1 MKYIN
6 IGRND
11 FECLKN
17 VIRNIEVNGTYRDEK
32 NRKKDIENTKKLPIN
47 EIRYIDNQYRIY
59 EARRNW
65 KRIIEDVI
73 DLLI

>member
-1 MKYIN
+1 MCA
-6 IGRND
+6 GD
-11 FECLKN
+11 
-17 VIRNIEVNGTYRDEK
+17 
-32 NRKKDIENTKKLPIN
+32 KKEIKATKKLSIEN
-47 EIRYIDNQYRIY
+47 IRYIDNQYRIY

>member
-6 IGRND
+6 QKRTD
-11 FECLKN
+11 EDCLN
-17 VIRNIEVNGTYRDEK
+17 NCIRMCAGD
-32 NRKKDIENTKKLPIN
+32 KKEIKATKKLSIEN
-47 EIRYIDNQYRIY
+47 IRYIDNQYRIY

>member
-6 IGRND
+6 IGRTD

-47 EIRYIDNQYRIY
+47 EIRYIDNQLRIY
-59 EARRNW
+59 EARKKWDILKN
-65 KRIIEDVI
+65 KLFNMII
-73 DLLI
+73 

>member
-32 NRKKDIENTKKLPIN
+32 NRKKDIENTKKLLN
-47 EIRYIDNQYRIY
+47 SVSQ
-59 EARRNW
+59 
-65 KRIIEDVI
+65 
-73 DLLI
+73 

>member
-17 VIRNIEVNGTYRDEK
+17 VIRNIEANGTYRDEK